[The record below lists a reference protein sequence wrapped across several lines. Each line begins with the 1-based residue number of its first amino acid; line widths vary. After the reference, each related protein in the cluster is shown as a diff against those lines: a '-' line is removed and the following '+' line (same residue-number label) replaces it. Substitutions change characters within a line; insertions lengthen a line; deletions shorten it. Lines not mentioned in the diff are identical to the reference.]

1 MLIEPSLLCCFLIFF
16 LFLWRRDSLVIY
28 CWYSYTVHP
37 CNIILGGSALWNSG
51 CIHCA
56 FQEQS
61 VAFLSHSEHRDQ
73 MGNDL
78 SIFILFLYSLS
89 NQSGL
94 LLGSQNKSC
103 LLPCLFIA
111 DSMSE
116 WKEWDWLYFRFWLFN
131 CATWAK
137 LLNFIPIQCRSLCC
151 HTWLLRWLSS
161 RDSVHIDS
169 NIWNAP
175 HPLKDCYKNY
185 MRL

>member
-1 MLIEPSLLCCFLIFF
+1 MLIEPSVLCCFLIF

-28 CWYSYTVHP
+28 CWYSHTVHP

-73 MGNDL
+73 MGNEL

-111 DSMSE
+111 DSSLSE
-116 WKEWDWLYFRFWLFN
+116 KSETDYISDFDCLTVQLG
-131 CATWAK
+131 
-137 LLNFIPIQCRSLCC
+137 LN
-151 HTWLLRWLSS
+151 
-161 RDSVHIDS
+161 
-169 NIWNAP
+169 
-175 HPLKDCYKNY
+175 Y
-185 MRL
+185 